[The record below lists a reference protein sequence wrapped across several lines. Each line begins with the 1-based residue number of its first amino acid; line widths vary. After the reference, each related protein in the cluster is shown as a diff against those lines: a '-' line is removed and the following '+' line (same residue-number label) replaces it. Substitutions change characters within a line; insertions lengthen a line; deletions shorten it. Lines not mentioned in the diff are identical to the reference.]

1 MGSTWRLLQNLPFP
15 TWGVGG
21 DRRLLCECR
30 AMPGLKKLKKKRK
43 FNYGRNRSRVRKQQE
58 KTSKFNVAVKVDC
71 KAMKDVWNSRVSLKE
86 NMDAMGVAVNANTV
100 LPKISAK
107 KKMLKDMKKRA
118 GKEEVMEDVEEK
130 DKTEVVKKLEVEA
143 AYVAKQTFRFTPS
156 QVQLITHMMD
166 KHGEDWE
173 GMARDPKN
181 HYQETPAKLRGMIRK
196 FISIPEHYVV
206 YCKERGL
213 IQPSSKS
220 EEPHGGDNEEMGE
233 VGEEGEDED
242 LEESDED

>member
-1 MGSTWRLLQNLPFP
+1 MG
-15 TWGVGG
+15 
-21 DRRLLCECR
+21 
-30 AMPGLKKLKKKRK
+30 
-43 FNYGRNRSRVRKQQE
+43 
-58 KTSKFNVAVKVDC
+58 
-71 KAMKDVWNSRVSLKE
+71 
-86 NMDAMGVAVNANTV
+86 
-100 LPKISAK
+100 SAK

-118 GKEEVMEDVEEK
+118 GKEEEIEDVEEK

-166 KHGEDWE
+166 KHGEDRE

-181 HYQETPAKLRGMIRK
+181 HYQETPAKLRGMVRK
-196 FISIPEHYVV
+196 FISIPKHYVV

-213 IQPSSKS
+213 IQPSGQS
-220 EEPHGGDNEEMGE
+220 EEPHEGDNEEMEE
-233 VGEEGEDED
+233 VEEEEDEA

>member
-1 MGSTWRLLQNLPFP
+1 
-15 TWGVGG
+15 
-21 DRRLLCECR
+21 
-30 AMPGLKKLKKKRK
+30 
-43 FNYGRNRSRVRKQQE
+43 
-58 KTSKFNVAVKVDC
+58 
-71 KAMKDVWNSRVSLKE
+71 
-86 NMDAMGVAVNANTV
+86 
-100 LPKISAK
+100 
-107 KKMLKDMKKRA
+107 MLKDMKKRA
-118 GKEEVMEDVEEK
+118 GKEEEMEDVKK

-213 IQPSSKS
+213 IQPSSQS
-220 EEPHGGDNEEMGE
+220 GEPHGRDNDEMEEVE
-233 VGEEGEDED
+233 EEGEEEN

>member
-1 MGSTWRLLQNLPFP
+1 MGHS
-15 TWGVGG
+15 VGE
-21 DRRLLCECR
+21 DLRLLCVCR

-118 GKEEVMEDVEEK
+118 GKEEMEDVEDK

-143 AYVAKQTFRFTPS
+143 AYIAKQTFRFTPS

-166 KHGEDWE
+166 KHGEDWK

-181 HYQETPAKLRGMIRK
+181 YYQETPAKLRGMVRK

-213 IQPSSKS
+213 IQPSSQS
-220 EEPHGGDNEEMGE
+220 EEPQGRDNEEMDE
-233 VGEEGEDED
+233 GEEEEDED
-242 LEESDED
+242 EEDEALEESDED